1 MATFNQML
9 ASFSAILLRDDC
21 LPPQATIFLQQAITR
36 ITRECRLPSMER
48 ALIVTAGEALT
59 LLPVPADFIE
69 AIDLTVSGDGLL
81 EPHALRFV
89 SQRDL
94 IRIPTQFVGY
104 PRCYSRFQAQ
114 FNIAPAVPQGATAQ
128 LSYYGDFSPFATPD
142 SSNEISAS
150 SPDLVVYG
158 ALSFAADA
166 FQHPSAEQWEARYQQ
181 ILMQV
186 QMQGYDADSKGGY
199 TAINPMY
206 YHE

>member
-1 MATFNQML
+1 MATFNDML
-9 ASFSAILLRDDC
+9 ASFSGILLRDDC
-21 LPPQATIFLQQAITR
+21 LTPQATIFIQQAITR

-48 ALIVTAGEALT
+48 AVIITAGEAMT
-59 LLPVPADFIE
+59 LFPIPADFIE
-69 AIDLTVSGDGLL
+69 AIDLTVSGDGLR
-81 EPHALRFV
+81 EPHALRLV

-94 IRIPTQFVGY
+94 IRIPAAAGY

-114 FNIAPAVPQGATAQ
+114 FNLAPALPAGATIQ

-166 FQHPSAEQWEARYQQ
+166 YQHPSAQQWEARYQQ
-181 ILMQV
+181 ILLQV
-186 QMQGYDADSKGGY
+186 QQQGYDADSKGGWS
-199 TAINPMY
+199 AITPMY
-206 YHE
+206 YSE